1 MGRHKLSDERLLGTE
16 VPLDFS
22 TYMQFTDFP
31 IYTFIRWVLALP
43 LSLSEETVMRAY
55 FCKKAQACSGLLAY
69 AAANTRLTPIPFD
82 ILVYE

>member
-31 IYTFIRWVLALP
+31 IYTFYKMGFGFTTFPFRRNR
-43 LSLSEETVMRAY
+43 MGAY
-55 FCKKAQACSGLLAY
+55 FCKKAQAYSGLPAY
-69 AAANTRLTPIPFD
+69 AGPIPD
-82 ILVYE
+82 